1 MTHRY
6 FTGGDIFTAVRHR
19 KASRDT
25 ALIEEEFGIELCV
38 HGCHIYSDVCV
49 AAVGKDLPCE
59 YEAMNMKDIVYLCCR
74 YFCFRVSFLGSSGWR
89 TLGTQS
95 GAFVTKPGL
104 LGGLSIL
111 FCFFLVIANDSMQCS
126 CD

>member
-25 ALIEEEFGIELCV
+25 ALIEEEFVIELCV

-74 YFCFRVSFLGSSGWR
+74 YFCFRVSFLGSSGW
-89 TLGTQS
+89 
-95 GAFVTKPGL
+95 
-104 LGGLSIL
+104 
-111 FCFFLVIANDSMQCS
+111 
-126 CD
+126 